1 MTKKDFGRFYKKV
14 GARAKDLT
22 FPSMLTLSCGSVEVT
37 RLRNI
42 LLSTLEQ
49 AKVLEEVYLRQTKLM
64 GKEGRVYFKGQFSFV
79 NYVANGGENFI
90 NFVED
95 GPASDLEIK
104 LAINEF
110 DKKLRSFVN
119 FSDPECFKNMILPMG
134 LEELRVVVQ
143 YEVMNLQAMIVG
155 CRTNQLLLDNSERK
169 LREIEFFADG
179 ITVANPVLEIYNLL
193 QGQNLFDA

>member
-1 MTKKDFGRFYKKV
+1 
-14 GARAKDLT
+14 
-22 FPSMLTLSCGSVEVT
+22 
-37 RLRNI
+37 
-42 LLSTLEQ
+42 
-49 AKVLEEVYLRQTKLM
+49 M

-193 QGQNLFDA
+193 QGQNLFDAQLRKLPGQEKSNTNLYIKSSVGEGYYNILTRKQKMKETAEKAFK

>member
-1 MTKKDFGRFYKKV
+1 M
-14 GARAKDLT
+14 
-22 FPSMLTLSCGSVEVT
+22 
-37 RLRNI
+37 
-42 LLSTLEQ
+42 
-49 AKVLEEVYLRQTKLM
+49 M

-79 NYVANGGENFI
+79 NHVANGGENSI

-134 LEELRVVVQ
+134 LEELRVVV
-143 YEVMNLQAMIVG
+143 
-155 CRTNQLLLDNSERK
+155 
-169 LREIEFFADG
+169 
-179 ITVANPVLEIYNLL
+179 
-193 QGQNLFDA
+193 